1 MCNGEERRLS
11 SEAPMLNRLV
21 SVLIAFAAASGVSV
35 PAEAQAP
42 GPPGTSEASPA
53 PDPLALFLSAP
64 APDSADLRTGL
75 QALEQ
80 AAAHSR
86 GGEHQEAAD
95 LLAQLSEYLPT
106 LADWT
111 PLFVA
116 EELAE
121 LGDTTG
127 VRERLELLP
136 PRSAARERWAWL
148 PRARAL
154 EVVESPERA
163 LPIVE
168 TAVLAADDDRS
179 RSLALLR
186 LGELAWAAGDSSRAR
201 GALTEA
207 ITTDRGGRWAT
218 GAADVLARL
227 PDLDARA
234 RYALAQTRVSQG
246 RWREAVDGLKVGVT
260 MDELA
265 PEERAQ
271 ARLDLVRAYFSV
283 RRYGDAE
290 RGAREL
296 LADSTAGPA
305 IHARALY
312 FEGRARYRQGQR
324 EAGRATLESVAD
336 RFPDQRAA
344 RDALYLLA
352 DLDDDAGRVTSARA
366 YYRRVLDVAPRTTT
380 ADLAGMR
387 LGGMAYADGD
397 LAEAVRVYDRR
408 RQEAGRV
415 GSRQQAAYWS
425 GLVYAALDEP
435 DSARARFEEVYQAD
449 PLSYY
454 GSEAAQ
460 RLGAPLLAEELAAG
474 PIGNGRALDVELA
487 NAVVRLRA
495 HMKVPTPGSFA
506 HELSRLKAYFK
517 DGGGG
522 GYALAEALIEG
533 GLPIQG
539 ILLGRELQ
547 RERQQWDVRLMRIV
561 YPFPHRE
568 LIVRE
573 AARLDVNPFLAA
585 GLIRQESMFDE
596 DIESRAGAIGMM
608 QVMPATGRELA
619 SRLGITP
626 FSARRLTEAEVN
638 VRLGMTFLENMLQRY
653 DGKLVDV
660 LVAYN
665 AGPTRIRRWRNM
677 PEYGDRDFFMERI
690 PFRETREY
698 VKVVQKNALIYT
710 SLYGCGSGEAC
721 LGTPPVRVDGLL
733 SSAHDAQ
740 AALR

>member
-1 MCNGEERRLS
+1 MG
-11 SEAPMLNRLV
+11 
-21 SVLIAFAAASGVSV
+21 
-35 PAEAQAP
+35 
-42 GPPGTSEASPA
+42 
-53 PDPLALFLSAP
+53 
-64 APDSADLRTGL
+64 
-75 QALEQ
+75 
-80 AAAHSR
+80 
-86 GGEHQEAAD
+86 
-95 LLAQLSEYLPT
+95 QLSDYLPT

-121 LGDTTG
+121 LGDTMG
-127 VRERLELLP
+127 VRQRLERLP
-136 PRSAARERWAWL
+136 AGSAARERWAWL

-154 EVVESPERA
+154 EVAESPGDA
-163 LPIVE
+163 VPIAE
-168 TAVLAADDDRS
+168 AAVAAAPDDRT

-186 LGELAWAAGDSSRAR
+186 LGELALAAGDSSRAR
-201 GALTEA
+201 EALTEA
-207 ITTDRGGRWAT
+207 ATSDRGGRWAT
-218 GAADVLARL
+218 DAVDVLARL
-227 PDLDARA
+227 PHLDAKA
-234 RYALAQTRVSQG
+234 RYTIARTKVTQG
-246 RWREAVDGLKVGVT
+246 EWRGSVDGLEAGVT
-260 MDELA
+260 LDSLD

-271 ARLDLVRAYFSV
+271 ARLDLVRAYFST

-290 RGAREL
+290 RGAVEL
-296 LADSTAGPA
+296 LGDSTAGAP
-305 IHARALY
+305 IQARALY

-336 RFPDQRAA
+336 RFPDARAA

-352 DLDDDAGRVTSARA
+352 ELDDDAGRVASAQA
-366 YYRRVLDVAPRTTT
+366 YYRRILDVAPRTTT
-380 ADLAGMR
+380 ADVAGMR
-387 LGGMAYADGD
+387 LGGMAYADAH
-397 LAEAVRVYDRR
+397 LAEAAQIYDRR
-408 RQEAGRV
+408 RREAGRL

-425 GLVYAALDEP
+425 GLVYEALNEP

-454 GSEAAQ
+454 GSEAAR

-474 PIGNGRALDVELA
+474 PIGNGRALDAELA
-487 NAVVRLRA
+487 NAVARLRV

-506 HELSRLKAYFK
+506 YELGRLTAYFK
-517 DGGGG
+517 DGAGG
-522 GYALAEALIEG
+522 GYALAEALIDG

-547 RERQQWDVRLMRIV
+547 RDQQGWDVRLMRIV

-573 AARLDVNPFLAA
+573 AARLEVNPFLAA

-653 DGKLVDV
+653 DGELVDV

-677 PEYGDRDFFMERI
+677 PEYSDRDFFMERI

-710 SLYGCGSGEAC
+710 SLYGCGSGEPC
-721 LGTPPVRVDGLL
+721 LGAPPVPVNGLVG
-733 SSAHDAQ
+733 SPHDAQ
-740 AALR
+740 ASLR

>member
-1 MCNGEERRLS
+1 MP
-11 SEAPMLNRLV
+11 EAPMLSRLI
-21 SVLIAFAAASGVSV
+21 SALMLLACGGFLPAAA
-35 PAEAQAP
+35 QTP
-42 GPPGTSEASPA
+42 GPPGASETVPA

-64 APDSADLRTGL
+64 VPDSADVRTGL
-75 QALEQ
+75 QVVEQ

-86 GGEHQEAAD
+86 DGEHQEAAA
-95 LLAQLSEYLPT
+95 LLGRLSEHMPT
-106 LADWT
+106 LADWI

-121 LGDTTG
+121 LGDTLG
-127 VRERLELLP
+127 VREHLELLP
-136 PRSAARERWAWL
+136 ALSAARARWAWL

-154 EVVESPERA
+154 EVAESPEVA
-163 LPIVE
+163 VPIVE
-168 TAVLAADDDRS
+168 DAVLAAGDDRS

-186 LGELAWAAGDSSRAR
+186 LGELSWAAGDSARAR
-201 GALTEA
+201 KALTEA
-207 ITTDRGGRWAT
+207 ITADPGGRWAT
-218 GAADVLARL
+218 DAADVLARL
-227 PDLDARA
+227 PDLDAWA
-234 RYALAQTRVSQG
+234 RYAVARTRVSQG
-246 RWREAVDGLKVGVT
+246 EWRESVDGLKAGVT
-260 MDELA
+260 LDSLA

-271 ARLDLVRAYFSV
+271 ARLDLVRAYFSM
-283 RRYGDAE
+283 RRYSDAQ
-290 RGAREL
+290 RGAEEL
-296 LADSTAGPA
+296 LADSTAGA
-305 IHARALY
+305 AVRARALY

-324 EAGRATLESVAD
+324 DRGRAKLESVAD

-352 DLDDDAGRVTSARA
+352 DLDDDAGRVGSAQD
-366 YYRRVLDVAPRTTT
+366 YYRRILDVAPRTTT
-380 ADLAGMR
+380 ADLAGMQ
-387 LGGMAYADGD
+387 LGGMAYAAGD

-408 RQEAGRV
+408 RLEAGRV

-425 GLVYAALDEP
+425 GLVYEALDQP
-435 DSARARFEEVYQAD
+435 DSARARFGEVYNAD

-474 PIGNGRALDVELA
+474 PIGNGRALDAELA
-487 NAVVRLRA
+487 NAVVRLQV

-506 HELSRLKAYFK
+506 YELSRLKAYFK
-517 DGGGG
+517 DGRGG
-522 GYALAEALIEG
+522 GYALAEALIDG

-561 YPFPHRE
+561 YPFPHRD

-573 AARLDVNPFLAA
+573 AARLEVNPFLAA

-653 DGKLVDV
+653 DGELVDV

-710 SLYGCGSGEAC
+710 SLYGCGSGEPC
-721 LGTPPVRVDGLL
+721 LGTPAVRPPGLV
-733 SSAHDAQ
+733 SSPHDTQ
-740 AALR
+740 ASLR